1 MLVSISSLRLQKKR
15 LKMTKEKI
23 IEIRWHGRGGQGTV
37 TAAKIVANA
46 AFRSGYHGVVMTP
59 TIGTERR
66 GVPVFT
72 SLKISKNKIYDL
84 SPIEKPDMIVVL
96 DHLLLEEDGVINGL
110 KPGGAIVINT
120 PKPPGAYNFPGMKLA
135 VADVTSL
142 ASQTGLKAGIV
153 NSGII
158 GAFARASG
166 FIAIEQ
172 LTDAIKEEFKNMRPN
187 ENVKAAKLV
196 YEKTVIGVQ
205 PGKK

>member
-1 MLVSISSLRLQKKR
+1 M
-15 LKMTKEKI
+15 

-46 AFRSGYHGVVMTP
+46 AFRSGYRGVVMTP

-84 SPIEKPDMIVVL
+84 SPIEKPDMLVVL
-96 DHLLLEEDGVINGL
+96 DHVLLEENGVVNGL
-110 KPGGAIVINT
+110 KPGGLIVINT
-120 PKPPGAYNFPGMKLA
+120 PKPPDAYDFPGMKVA

-142 ASQTGLKAGIV
+142 ASQTGLKPGIV

-158 GAFARASG
+158 GAFARAG
-166 FIAIEQ
+166 DLLTIET
-172 LTDAIKEEFKNMRPN
+172 LVDAIKEEFKDMRPN

-196 YEKTVIGVQ
+196 YEKTVIGVR

>member
-1 MLVSISSLRLQKKR
+1 M
-15 LKMTKEKI
+15 MKEKI
-23 IEIRWHGRGGQGTV
+23 VEIRWHGRGGQGTV

-46 AFRSGYHGVVMTP
+46 AFRSGYRGVVMTP

-84 SPIEKPDMIVVL
+84 SPIEKPDMLVVL
-96 DHLLLEEDGVINGL
+96 DHVLLEEDGVVNGL
-110 KPGGAIVINT
+110 KPGGLIVINT
-120 PKPPGAYNFPGMKLA
+120 PKPPDAYDFPGMKVA

-142 ASQTGLKAGIV
+142 ASRTGLKPGIV

-158 GAFARASG
+158 GAFAKAG
-166 FIAIEQ
+166 DLLTIET
-172 LTDAIKEEFKNMRPN
+172 LADAIKEEFKDMRPM

-196 YEKTVIGVQ
+196 YEKTVMGVR

>member
-1 MLVSISSLRLQKKR
+1 
-15 LKMTKEKI
+15 MTKEKI

-46 AFRSGYHGVVMTP
+46 AFHVGYRGVAMTP

-72 SLKISKNKIYDL
+72 SLKLSRHKIYDL
-84 SPIEKPDMIVVL
+84 SPIESPDMIVVL
-96 DHLLLEEDGVINGL
+96 DHLLLEENGVVTGL
-110 KPGGAIVINT
+110 KPGGVIVINT
-120 PKPPGAYNFPGMKLA
+120 PKPLDAYRFPGMRVA

-142 ASQTGLKAGIV
+142 ASRTGLKPGIV

-166 FIAIEQ
+166 LIAIEQ
-172 LTDAIKEEFKNMRPN
+172 LADAIEEEFKGTRPM
-187 ENVKAAKLV
+187 ENVRAARIV
-196 YEKTVIGVQ
+196 YEKTSLGNQ
-205 PGKK
+205 PDKT